1 MFKDLYDELKDKPF
15 HQAVNRINLILSWL
29 LALIGVFIVFDIS
42 LPVNMDKIMD
52 FCSQLSVFYKK
63 EYFIAYIIVTLI
75 RIILQIDFRNMH
87 IKSFPF
93 YYFEND
99 KKKQVVAGGIKETI
113 DDSLIATKLFLR
125 ILFSLYIVSLYLG
138 KDSLN
143 LWGEILIGFSF
154 IYIIASFLQKRY
166 LINAHMYRKI
176 IEDLDNLSK
185 GKVEKVF
192 KEENE

>member
-15 HQAVNRINLILSWL
+15 HQTVNIINLILSWL
-29 LALIGVFIVFDIS
+29 LVVIGIFVKFDIS

-52 FCSQLSVFYKK
+52 FCSQLSVFYKI
-63 EYFIAYIIVTLI
+63 EYFIAYIIVALI
-75 RIILQIDFRNMH
+75 LIILQIDGKKVH

-99 KKKQVVAGGIKETI
+99 NEKQVVAGGIKETI
-113 DDSLIATKLFLR
+113 DDVLIVVKVILR
-125 ILFSLYIVSLYLG
+125 ILFTLYIIYLYLS
-138 KDSLN
+138 KNSIN
-143 LWGEILIGFSF
+143 EWGIALIILSF
-154 IYIIASFLQKRY
+154 VFIVASFLQKRY